1 MGPNLYSQTP
11 GALHMGGG
19 YANPFAARD
28 PFLGNIYGNSSRGD
42 AFGRFA
48 ASIPG
53 HALNVGT
60 AASMASMF
68 GLGGGI
74 TAGIGNT
81 LGLGALSMGPQ
92 IIGMAALQYAAGQMA
107 RGQEQ
112 NQIAQN
118 LSQRVFG
125 ERNIGGRMGL
135 GASRDAIA
143 GFSGA
148 FRELANSSEML
159 TNDQELKNVLTKFSD
174 MKLLDTSKSLAEMG
188 ERVKKMSKTLR
199 EISMDLGT
207 TLEGALPDFQRHA
220 QMGFMDP
227 DRMRQSIRTNRALR
241 GIGISM
247 SDSTIQSFEMAQ
259 AATNFAMG
267 GDKRIGALGA
277 QRTLGNLS
285 VAASMGLLTDED
297 LMAATGKRGEEA
309 VADLAQQSMQ
319 ASATFMQSGN
329 GRLIAAAL
337 GEVGEDGQFTGG
349 IDAKVKRRL
358 KSMSMSDISKLANQ
372 KLSSKG
378 AASSFERR
386 MKSGMGANMGAS
398 MDMSEFASVLGKV
411 FDNEN
416 DMVNVLEQLTGMRG
430 QSIDVLLKM
439 QKDGDKII
447 GETKRR
453 TRELSRRNR
462 MNAIVQRDFT
472 LSGRLDKAYRD
483 YLAEPIGQPL
493 QTMMSETGTA
503 FAKYGDNFGDQM
515 MQHGIVRGLG
525 RALFGDGINAN
536 LAQQSYE
543 DRMSNRRGRIDA
555 MFGEGS
561 NQVAHQGL
569 TAGGVIR
576 TAVTGGA
583 GLYTLN
589 PYLLAAAGGSLLDNI
604 VDYRNGTQE
613 RYNLFGDEESNL
625 QKILAAKRDLQEKE
639 ERLLVNSTTFG
650 NTDAGFTAAYTGKG
664 RKNLNYTDPQK
675 RALLRG
681 ALAAYK
687 EGNDIEDMTQA
698 FARSAFTHSGEFS
711 LSSGIAMRREMER
724 TGGQYGALKQLMN
737 DKSLSEGDRRMVA
750 EVVHR
755 MESQLRNRVT
765 LDVEADVTADLE
777 TANTTL
783 ANMFDSGTDGIEE
796 EWLTSKGD
804 HIENTYLNSLLNKEG
819 GAELSKL
826 EAYMQ
831 GLTDI
836 TKVRKLFSMLGPDVD
851 AKQAVKIA
859 KDVFGVTITD
869 EEGESAK
876 HMFRMLYDRKIKD
889 GTVNKFHE
897 NVSPMAKKAVQA
909 IKDKKRAEAQNRKI
923 GLMKELDRSKGLSAE
938 GRKKLTTTF
947 RQTVGGKTVEDMQK
961 GATALFDLVQ
971 SKDMSDDVDKV
982 EGELGDVLA
991 GLRGFGTTEES
1002 IKEKLRTLNV
1012 SAAELEGKSLEQLKQ
1027 MAVQEVIPGADPIT
1041 SNTTEGRVISRLN
1054 PEESSKLVAD
1064 LSSNVSSNMEVM
1076 TSAAMRY
1083 QRATTEQIKKLQS
1096 KTGG

>member
-1 MGPNLYSQTP
+1 
-11 GALHMGGG
+11 MGGG

-42 AFGRFA
+42 AFGRFG

-53 HALNVGT
+53 HALTLGT
-60 AASMASMF
+60 AASMASGF

-81 LGLGALSMGPQ
+81 LGMGAMSMGPQ
-92 IIGMAALQYAAGQMA
+92 ILATAALQYAAGQMS

-112 NQIAQN
+112 NQISQN

-159 TNDQELKNVLTKFSD
+159 TNDQELKNVLNKFSD
-174 MKLLDTSKSLAEMG
+174 MKLLDTSKNLSEMG

-227 DRMRQSIRTNRALR
+227 DQMRQSIRTNRALR
-241 GIGISM
+241 GVGINM

-259 AATNFAMG
+259 AATTFAMG

-285 VAASMGLLTDED
+285 VATSMGLLTDED
-297 LMAATGKRGEEA
+297 LMAATGKRGEDA

-319 ASATFMQSGN
+319 ASSTFMQSGN

-349 IDAKVKRRL
+349 IDAKVKRRI

-372 KLSSKG
+372 KLSAKG

-439 QKDGDKII
+439 QKDGDRII

-462 MNAIVQRDFT
+462 MNAIIQRDFT
-472 LSGRLDKAYRD
+472 FSGRLDRAYRD
-483 YLAEPIGQPL
+483 YIAEPIGQPL
-493 QTMMSETGTA
+493 QTMGSEMGTA
-503 FAKYGDNFGDQM
+503 FSKYGDNFGNQM
-515 MQHGIVRGLG
+515 MKHGVATGFG
-525 RALFGDGINAN
+525 RALFGLGINEDQ
-536 LAQQSYE
+536 AQQSYE
-543 DRMSNRRGRIDA
+543 DRMSNRRSDLEA

-561 NQVAHQGL
+561 NLTTTQGL

-576 TAVTGGA
+576 TAALGVAGA
-583 GLYTLN
+583 ATFN
-589 PYLLAAAGGSLLDNI
+589 PLLAGAANISLRDNI
-604 VDYRNGTQE
+604 MDYRKGG
-613 RYNLFGDEESNL
+613 RKYSIFGDEKTNL
-625 QKILAAKRDLQEKE
+625 NKILDASYDLQERE
-639 ERLLVNSTTFG
+639 SEVGMNSTTFG
-650 NTDAGFTAAYTGKG
+650 NSNKGFMNAYLGKG
-664 RKNLNYTDPQK
+664 QKLDYTDEQK
-675 RALLRG
+675 QALLRG

-687 EGNDIEDMTQA
+687 EGSDIENMTEEFAKTA
-698 FARSAFTHSGEFS
+698 FDWTGAFSDTAGM
-711 LSSGIAMRREMER
+711 GMRKRMEAA
-724 TGGQYGALKQLMN
+724 GGQYGALKQLMN
-737 DKSLSEGDRRMVA
+737 DKSLTEGDRKMVS
-750 EVVHR
+750 EVVQR
-755 MESQLRNRVT
+755 MESQLRNQVT
-765 LDVEADVTADLE
+765 LDAEEDITASLE
-777 TANTTL
+777 DANTDL

-796 EWLTSKGD
+796 EWFSSKAD
-804 HIENTYLNSLLNKEG
+804 HIENTYLHGLLNKEG
-819 GAELSKL
+819 GAELNKL
-826 EAYMQ
+826 ESYMQ

-859 KDVFGVTITD
+859 KEVFGVKIT
-869 EEGESAK
+869 EKEGESAK
-876 HMFRMLYDRKIKD
+876 HMFRMFYERKLKD
-889 GTVNKFHE
+889 GNVDKFYE
-897 NVSPMAKKAVQA
+897 NISPMAKKAVQT
-909 IKDKKRAEAQNRKI
+909 IKTKKRAEAQNRKI
-923 GLMKELDRSKGLSAE
+923 SLMKELDRSKGLSAE

-947 RQTVGGKTVEDMQK
+947 RQTVGGQTIEEMQQ
-961 GATALFDLVQ
+961 GATDLFDLVQ
-971 SKDMSDDVDKV
+971 NKDMSEDLDKV
-982 EGELGDVLA
+982 EGELGGVLA
-991 GLRGFGTTEES
+991 GLQDFGTTEES
-1002 IKEKLRTLNV
+1002 IKEKLRTMNI

-1027 MAVQEVIPGADPIT
+1027 MAVQEVIRGADPIT
-1041 SNTTEGRVISRLN
+1041 SNTTEGRVLSKLN
-1054 PEESSKLVAD
+1054 PEESSKLMAD
-1064 LSSNVSSNMEVM
+1064 LSNNVSASMEVM
-1076 TSAAMRY
+1076 TSSAMRY